1 MEGFTMKKVKVLSIL
16 LISFLVI
23 ISSSAVFAKNAD
35 GQYKIGIMPF
45 STGNDWFNPFT
56 AGGKWFL
63 EAKGCEV
70 LVQNAEWDSKK
81 MNTIL
86 SVWAGDPEVD
96 AVIVAPVGAEQVLP
110 GIRTLEKAGKVV
122 VLTNNEAGKCP
133 EAIFS
138 VSYDSQMGPAE
149 SAVKIVQMIIDK
161 NGAPKGAI
169 ILGLGDVRNSEHIL
183 RAEAFRSVFKKYP
196 DIQIHEFISDMDAG
210 LAVTRCGQLLR
221 TLPDVDAIV
230 SVGMLEF
237 MGMINALK
245 RENMAIPKGQ
255 EGHIICVGIDS
266 APQII
271 NPAIKEGI
279 VDWAID
285 QPVLA
290 YNAIAGYYLLKYLEN
305 GKDALPQSGT
315 IINPADLDIKTKVP
329 VAGVDAV
336 VPSDSWAPIEVVDK
350 TEESG
355 HIWLKTNYTIVDD
368 TNVDDPSIWSNIIK
382 GIKDW
387 GL

>member
-387 GL
+387 GF

>member
-1 MEGFTMKKVKVLSIL
+1 MKKVKILSIL
-16 LISFLVI
+16 LISFLII
-23 ISSSAVFAKNAD
+23 ISSSVVFAKNAD

-86 SVWAGDPEVD
+86 GVWAGDPEVD
-96 AVIVAPVGAEQVLP
+96 AVIIAPVGAEQVLP

-161 NGAPKGAI
+161 NGSPKGTI

-245 RENMAIPKGQ
+245 RENMAVPKGQ

-305 GKDALPQSGT
+305 GKDALPQPGT

-329 VAGVDAV
+329 VTGVDAV
-336 VPSDSWAPIEVVDK
+336 VPSDSWAPIEVIDK
-350 TEESG
+350 TEENG

-387 GL
+387 GF